1 MFRFRISL
9 SRRRITVKE
18 VLLNLNRKSVFS
30 PAEERFRLDQKEL
43 KECYIMAMA
52 LDIRSTINEDGP
64 VASIIEKAGFK

>member
-1 MFRFRISL
+1 MSRFRISL
-9 SRRRITVKE
+9 SHRTITVKE